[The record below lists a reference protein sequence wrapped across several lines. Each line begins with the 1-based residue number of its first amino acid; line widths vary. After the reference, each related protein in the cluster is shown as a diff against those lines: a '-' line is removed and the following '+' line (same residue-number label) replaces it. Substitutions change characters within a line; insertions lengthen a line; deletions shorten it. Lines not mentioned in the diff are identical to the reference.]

1 MLFRATDNKC
11 EIFISLWEWC
21 PTWCQWCSITN
32 KKTSFRST
40 EEIKESIDFANIF
53 FDKNFSFF
61 LYSTNNLKNPYLW
74 EIIDYIKKIWK
85 YYRIQIPINSSKKDI
100 IHFKNQEFIISK
112 RIKTKEE
119 LKEFFKSFQEFY
131 NEKNIIINYDL
142 LLETKFISV
151 LEKILKIN
159 FTKNKDLTFSGKINN
174 IFINIR
180 ELYDIDFKEK
190 YVKNLKIKNCFS
202 LDSFEIK
209 NQEIIIKDHIEIDK
223 NLNINFHNPLCYLWN
238 HKISNLKRRKEEI
251 IQDFQN
257 YKFFLEKHNFDFEKN
272 CFSCIQKWF
281 SYENVL

>member
-32 KKTSFRST
+32 KKTSFRSI

-74 EIIDYIKKIWK
+74 DIIKYINKSGKS
-85 YYRIQIPINSSKKDI
+85 YRIQIPINSSKEDI
-100 IHFKNQEFIISK
+100 NNLKNQEFVISK

-119 LKEFFKSFQEFY
+119 LKEFFKSFKEFY
-131 NEKNIIINYDL
+131 KEKIILNYDL
-142 LLETKFISV
+142 LLEKKFIQV
-151 LEKILKIN
+151 LEKILKIQ
-159 FTKNKDLTFSGKINN
+159 FTENSDWTFSCQINN

-180 ELYDIDFKEK
+180 ELYEINFKEK
-190 YVKNLKIKNCFS
+190 SIKNLKIKNCFS
-202 LDSFEIK
+202 LESFEIK
-209 NQEIIIKDHIEIDK
+209 NEEIIIKDHIEIDK

-238 HKISNLKRRKEEI
+238 HKISNLKRTKEQI
-251 IQDFQN
+251 IKDFQN
-257 YKFFLEKHNFDFEKN
+257 YTIFLEKHNFDFEKN
-272 CFSCIQKWF
+272 CFSCINKHF